1 MRPLLALLA
10 LTACSNDYATKEDV
24 ARLAQRVSTLEAAA
38 AKGGSG
44 TDGRAEGAGMMGV
57 NGQPGGPNQGG
68 MGGQGGPGQQ
78 GGEAGRS
85 APGEGEGELAK
96 TFADAL
102 DAMNAGDV
110 AKAKASL
117 EQVAATGTDPE
128 ATSAAK
134 ELLAELEMVG
144 APAPPLKVSE
154 WVQGQASVTDGKA
167 VLLVFFDVAGNP
179 KMDTLVTTAEA
190 WKGKGLTVAGI
201 ARPGASSSKQQL
213 TEWLA
218 TRKIGFPVALDDG
231 ASTREAYKRGTRPS
245 GVLVK
250 GGKIVWSGAPGMLS
264 DQVLESAVR

>member
-38 AKGGSG
+38 AKGGTA
-44 TDGRAEGAGMMGV
+44 TDGRAEGTGMAGM
-57 NGQPGGPNQGG
+57 NGQPGREGG
-68 MGGQGGPGQQ
+68 MGTPGQP
-78 GGEAGRS
+78 GGEGGTG
-85 APGEGEGELAK
+85 APGGEGELAK

-110 AKAKASL
+110 ATAKASL
-117 EQVAATGTDPE
+117 EKVAAAGTDPE
-128 ATSAAK
+128 ASSAAK
-134 ELLAELEMVG
+134 ELLGELEMVG
-144 APAPPLKVSE
+144 ATAPPLKVSE

-179 KMDTLVTTAEA
+179 KMDTLVTTAET

-201 ARPGASSSKQQL
+201 ARPGPTSSKQQL
-213 TEWLA
+213 TEWLSA
-218 TRKIGFPVALDDG
+218 RKIGFPVALDDG
-231 ASTREAYKRGTRPS
+231 NATREGYKRGTRPS

-264 DQVLESAVR
+264 DQLLETSLR